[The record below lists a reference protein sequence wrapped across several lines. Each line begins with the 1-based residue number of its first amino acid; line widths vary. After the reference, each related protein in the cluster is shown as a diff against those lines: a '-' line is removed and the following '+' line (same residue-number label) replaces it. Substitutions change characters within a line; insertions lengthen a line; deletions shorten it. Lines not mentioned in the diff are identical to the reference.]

1 MRVKWHGEM
10 SGSRN
15 LPGGGAMGATLGIW
29 EYLSQSNSNANC
41 VPVEDRFKFV
51 DDLTVLEIINLLTV
65 GLSCFNFKNQVPSDV
80 PIHGQFVDNK
90 NLKSQKYLNEI
101 AEWTDKQM
109 MTISQ
114 KKTKAMIFNFTDLY
128 QFTTRLSLK
137 IKILK

>member
-1 MRVKWHGEM
+1 
-10 SGSRN
+10 
-15 LPGGGAMGATLGIW
+15 MGATLGIW

-41 VPVEDRFKFV
+41 IPVEDRFKFV